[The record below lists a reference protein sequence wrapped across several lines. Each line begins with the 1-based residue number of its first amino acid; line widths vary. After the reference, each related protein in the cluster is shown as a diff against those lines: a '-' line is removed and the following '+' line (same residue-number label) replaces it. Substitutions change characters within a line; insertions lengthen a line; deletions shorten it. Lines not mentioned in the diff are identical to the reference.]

1 MKLSRPNL
9 VLAVFLLLVVVA
21 SLFMQVDH
29 SRPNLQ
35 IYLGDDM
42 TYSPAYG
49 AYDRNENFADG
60 RTAQPPVPGTIA
72 RGEMPIHFEAT
83 PEGALRAGEQLKNPY
98 APLSDEART
107 SAQRGAEALPN
118 ILHHLSRRQWSWRWP
133 GQQTRLPATTVYID
147 RQVPADERRTAV
159 PHPHVRSGQHASV
172 RGTTFAR
179 SPLGHRQLYPQPA
192 AAGRAGHTVY
202 TGPRKRTP
210 APRQCTRQE
219 EDRRRT
225 RRFDEAMP
233 ADEEQP

>member
-1 MKLSRPNL
+1 VNLSRPNL
-9 VLAVFLLLVVVA
+9 VLAVFLLVVVVA

-98 APLSDEART
+98 AALSDEART
-107 SAQRGAEALPN
+107 SAQRGAEAYRIFCTTCHGGSGAGDGPVSKRGFPPPPSLLTGKSLQMKDGQLFHVLTYGQASMPSFAAQ
-118 ILHHLSRRQWSWRWP
+118 LSPDRRWDIVNFIRSL
-133 GQQTRLPATTVYID
+133 QQQAAPATPSAPATETNASPATSEVEQDETID
-147 RQVPADERRTAV
+147 EV
-159 PHPHVRSGQHASV
+159 
-172 RGTTFAR
+172 
-179 SPLGHRQLYPQPA
+179 
-192 AAGRAGHTVY
+192 
-202 TGPRKRTP
+202 
-210 APRQCTRQE
+210 
-219 EDRRRT
+219 
-225 RRFDEAMP
+225 P